1 MVEDTDA
8 DKSDELGEITLSG
21 DEREE
26 GEVSSVAAF
35 WDTDDDAVG
44 VAEVTTVAGGS
55 VIVSA
60 TVTGVDVFSD
70 FGVVVAVVS
79 LNTVVVAVSEV
90 VVVSA
95 AGRFVVDS
103 VDVADDDDDDDDDV
117 TVGAEVDVAVEVEV
131 EVDADAEVDI
141 DEESV
146 AVVLELVAD
155 EVEDPVD
162 DALDAVSYP
171 E

>member
-103 VDVADDDDDDDDDV
+103 VDVADNDDDDDV

>member
-103 VDVADDDDDDDDDV
+103 VDVADDDDDDDDV

>member
-90 VVVSA
+90 VFVSA

-103 VDVADDDDDDDDDV
+103 VDVADDDDDV